1 MIIKKKLIHN
11 RCWIFTIL
19 LFTIAF
25 LPVGNIT
32 TTQAASKTALKE
44 KLQST
49 TSVPLRKFICAD
61 LNKDGRKEAIAMTS
75 KSVDELGYVDATFWY
90 VTGKTCEKLGSS
102 NGMCIYPESVKK
114 YNVKN
119 TWIVTFEAGAG
130 GSGWYT
136 YAYTFDSYGAH
147 EVDNIGVGL
156 AYLGKNQFVVLDSQY
171 DASTDGTGHTWN
183 KYYSKWD
190 GEKLVEYGGL
200 SISQNQLKKAENGTN
215 IIKQIRKKG
224 NIGTI
229 YYRRNGLIFVNY
241 TSDGSNYN
249 VTLKLKNGKL
259 SYYLQNNYGKTELEK
274 ATGTGVIYRSITN
287 CVVYPKKFPIN

>member
-1 MIIKKKLIHN
+1 MKNKKKLIRN
-11 RCWIFTIL
+11 MFLAFTIL
-19 LFTIAF
+19 LFSVVL

-32 TTQAASKTALKE
+32 ATHAASKATLKS
-44 KLQST
+44 KLESAT
-49 TSVPLRKFICAD
+49 PVPIRKFIFAD
-61 LNKDGRKEAIAMTS
+61 LNKDGQKEAIAMTS
-75 KSVDELGYVDATFWY
+75 KSVDELGYVDASFWY
-90 VTGKTCEKLGSS
+90 ITNQSCEKIGSS
-102 NGMCIYPESVKK
+102 DGMCVYPASIKK

-136 YAYTFDSYGAH
+136 YAYAFDSYGAH

-156 AYLGKNQFVVLDSQY
+156 TYLGKNKFVVLDSRY
-171 DASTDGTGHTWN
+171 DASTDETGHTWN

-200 SISQNQLKKAENGTN
+200 SISQKQLKKAKNGTT
-215 IIKQIRKKG
+215 IIKQIRKTG

-229 YYRRNGLIFVNY
+229 YYRANGLIFVNY
-241 TSDGSNYN
+241 TSGGSNYN

-259 SYYLQNNYGKTELEK
+259 SYQKQNDYGKTKLEK
-274 ATGTGVIYRSITN
+274 ATSAGVIHQSITK
-287 CVVYPKKFPIN
+287 CVVYPKKFPVE